1 MDLKKKISRRQ
12 FIGQANCAAVGTAS
26 LLSSLLSLRLTAG
39 AASASN
45 FTDYKALVCLFLN
58 GGNDSFNM
66 LVPRQQNAYND
77 YVDVRGG
84 LATVSNNGDYG
95 GGLALHEPDPSGNDP
110 LALLPITSS
119 LQDSPN
125 GAGYSDFGIH
135 PDLPYL
141 KTLYDQGDLAF
152 VSNVGSLIEPTSL
165 VQYNDGSKPKPE
177 GLFSH
182 PDHQVHWQTLVP
194 QVRGPS
200 PKGWGGRMAEVMSH
214 ANQQSNIAMNIS
226 LSGANVLQ
234 SGTST
239 VPYMTDPGGVV
250 ELSNY
255 GEDTSLGQDP
265 ILSLAVDDILG
276 HHYQSIYSKT
286 LAQANRNSIETS
298 IAFKSA
304 LDSLSTP
311 FDPSAS
317 FLNGKSQTY
326 KRLNMVSKI
335 IEAGIDQ
342 GPLGLK
348 MDRQIFFVE
357 RGGWDHHNA
366 LLGPQSNLFIELND
380 AIQIF
385 WTAIQSMG
393 LQNNVVLYTASD
405 FGRTLTSNGSGSD
418 HAWGGNHFI
427 ISGNNNNG
435 NGNINGGEIYG
446 KYPDLALNN
455 SSTDLGR
462 GRILPTTSVDQ
473 YMAELAYWYG
483 VPNSEISTVIPN
495 INNFSSS
502 FVSANSPL
510 GILNS

>member
-45 FTDYKALVCLFLN
+45 LTDYKALVCLFLN

-66 LVPRQQNAYND
+66 LVPRQQSAYNE
-77 YVDVRGG
+77 YEQVRGG
-84 LATVSNNGDYG
+84 VG
-95 GGLALHEPDPSGNDP
+95 GSGLAIPRANLHQ
-110 LALLPITSS
+110 ITSS
-119 LQDSPN
+119 LQNTSA

-182 PDHQVHWQTLVP
+182 PDHQIHWQTLVP
-194 QVRGPS
+194 QVRGSS

-234 SGTST
+234 SGTTT
-239 VPYMTDPGGVV
+239 VPYITDPGGVV

-255 GEDTSLGQDP
+255 GQDP
-265 ILSLAVDDILG
+265 TLALAVDDILG
-276 HHYQSIYSKT
+276 KHYQSIYSKT
-286 LAQANRNSIETS
+286 LAHANRNSIDAS
-298 IAFKSA
+298 VAFKTA

-311 FDPSAS
+311 FDPSVIS
-317 FLNGKSQTY
+317 GETQTY
-326 KRLNMVSKI
+326 RRLSMVSKI
-335 IEAGIDQ
+335 IEARTA
-342 GPLGLK
+342 LS
-348 MDRQIFFVE
+348 MNRQIFFVE
-357 RGGWDHHNA
+357 RGGWDHHNE
-366 LLGPQSNLFIELND
+366 LLGPQSNLFIELNE
-380 AIQIF
+380 AIEIF

-427 ISGNNNNG
+427 ISGSA
-435 NGNINGGEIYG
+435 NGGDIYG

-462 GRILPTTSVDQ
+462 GRILPTTSVDS

-495 INNFSSS
+495 INNFSSTFYS
-502 FVSANSPL
+502 PNSPL

>member
-66 LVPRQQNAYND
+66 LVPRQQNAYNE
-77 YVDVRGG
+77 YEQVRGG
-84 LATVSNNGDYG
+84 VG
-95 GGLALHEPDPSGNDP
+95 GSGLAIPRSDLHQ
-110 LALLPITSS
+110 ITSS
-119 LQDSPN
+119 LQNTST

-182 PDHQVHWQTLVP
+182 PDHQIHWQTLVP
-194 QVRGPS
+194 QVRGS
-200 PKGWGGRMAEVMSH
+200 APKGWGGRMAEVMSH

-234 SGTST
+234 SGTTT
-239 VPYMTDPGGVV
+239 VPYITDPGGVV
-250 ELSNY
+250 ELKDY
-255 GEDTSLGQDP
+255 GQDP
-265 ILSLAVDDILG
+265 TLQLAVDDILG
-276 HHYQSIYSKT
+276 QHYQSIYSKT
-286 LAQANRNSIETS
+286 LAQANRNSIDAS
-298 IAFKSA
+298 VAFKSA

-311 FDPSAS
+311 FDPSVIS
-317 FLNGKSQTY
+317 GETQTY
-326 KRLNMVSKI
+326 KRLSMVSKI
-335 IEAGIDQ
+335 IEARTA
-342 GPLGLK
+342 LS
-348 MDRQIFFVE
+348 MNRQIFFVE
-357 RGGWDHHNA
+357 RGGWDHHNE
-366 LLGPQSNLFIELND
+366 LLAPQSNLFIELNE
-380 AIQIF
+380 AIEIF

-427 ISGNNNNG
+427 ISGSA
-435 NGNINGGEIYG
+435 NGGEIYG
-446 KYPDLALNN
+446 VYPDLALNN

-502 FVSANSPL
+502 FVSPSSPL

>member
-1 MDLKKKISRRQ
+1 MDLKNKISRRQ

-66 LVPRQQNAYND
+66 LIPRQQSAYNE
-77 YVDVRGG
+77 YSQVRGG
-84 LATVSNNGDYG
+84 VG
-95 GGLALHEPDPSGNDP
+95 GSGLAIPRSDLHQ
-110 LALLPITSS
+110 ITSS
-119 LQDSPN
+119 LQN
-125 GAGYSDFGIH
+125 TATGAGYSDFGIH

-165 VQYNDGSKPKPE
+165 VQYNNGSKPLPE

-182 PDHQVHWQTLVP
+182 PDHQIHWQTLVP
-194 QVRGPS
+194 QVRGS
-200 PKGWGGRMAEVMSH
+200 APKGWGGRMAEVMSH

-234 SGTST
+234 SGTTT
-239 VPYMTDPGGVV
+239 VPYITDPGGVV

-255 GEDTSLGQDP
+255 GQDP
-265 ILSLAVDDILG
+265 TLALAVDDILG
-276 HHYQSIYSKT
+276 QHYQSIYSKT
-286 LAQANRNSIETS
+286 LAQANRKSIDAS
-298 IAFKSA
+298 VAFKSA
-304 LDSLSTP
+304 LDSLSAP
-311 FDPSAS
+311 FDPSLIS
-317 FLNGKSQTY
+317 NETQTY
-326 KRLNMVSKI
+326 QRLSMVSKI
-335 IEAGIDQ
+335 MEARTA
-342 GPLGLK
+342 LS

-357 RGGWDHHNA
+357 RGGWDHHNE
-366 LLGPQSNLFIELND
+366 LLTPQSNLFIELNE
-380 AIQIF
+380 AIEIF
-385 WTAIQSMG
+385 WTAIQAMG

-427 ISGNNNNG
+427 ISGSA
-435 NGNINGGEIYG
+435 NGGEIYG
-446 KYPDLALNN
+446 EYPDLALNN

-462 GRILPTTSVDQ
+462 GRILPTTSVDS
-473 YMAELAYWYG
+473 YMATLANWYG
-483 VPNSEISTVIPN
+483 VPSSELSTVIPN
-495 INNFSSS
+495 VSNFNIDFSNPSP
-502 FVSANSPL
+502 NSPL
-510 GILNS
+510 NILNG

>member
-1 MDLKKKISRRQ
+1 MDLKQKISRRQ

-39 AASASN
+39 AASATN

-66 LVPRQQNAYND
+66 LVPRQQSAYND
-77 YVDVRGG
+77 YEQVRGG
-84 LATVSNNGDYG
+84 VG
-95 GGLALHEPDPSGNDP
+95 GTGLAIPRADLHQ
-110 LALLPITSS
+110 ITSS
-119 LQDSPN
+119 LQNTST
-125 GAGYSDFGIH
+125 GAGYGDFGIH

-165 VQYNDGSKPKPE
+165 VQYNDGSKPLPE

-194 QVRGPS
+194 QVRGS
-200 PKGWGGRMAEVMSH
+200 APKGWGGRMAEVMSH
-214 ANQQSNIAMNIS
+214 ANQQSNISMNIS

-234 SGTST
+234 SGNTT
-239 VPYMTDPGGVV
+239 VPYIADPGGVV
-250 ELSNY
+250 ELKNY
-255 GEDTSLGQDP
+255 GQDP
-265 ILSLAVDDILG
+265 TLQLAVDDILG

-286 LAQANRNSIETS
+286 LAQANRNSIDAS
-298 IAFKSA
+298 VLFKSA
-304 LDSLSTP
+304 LDSLSIP
-311 FDPSAS
+311 FDPSAIVD
-317 FLNGKSQTY
+317 NTQTY
-326 KRLNMVSKI
+326 QRLSMVSKI
-335 IEAGIDQ
+335 MEARTA
-342 GPLGLK
+342 LS
-348 MDRQIFFVE
+348 MNRQIFFVE
-357 RGGWDHHNA
+357 RGGWDHHNE
-366 LLGPQSNLFIELND
+366 LLDPQSGLFIELNE
-380 AIQIF
+380 AIEIF

-427 ISGNNNNG
+427 ISGN
-435 NGNINGGEIYG
+435 GNINGGEIYG
-446 KYPDLALNN
+446 KYPDLALDN

-462 GRILPTTSVDQ
+462 GRILPTTSVDA
-473 YMAELAYWYG
+473 YMAELANWYG
-483 VPNSEISTVIPN
+483 VPQSEMSTVIPN
-495 INNFSSS
+495 INNFSFSNP
-502 FVSANSPL
+502 NSPL

>member
-58 GGNDSFNM
+58 GGNDSYNM
-66 LVPRQQNAYND
+66 LVPRQQSAYNE
-77 YVDVRGG
+77 YEQVRGG
-84 LATVSNNGDYG
+84 VG
-95 GGLALHEPDPSGNDP
+95 GSGLAIPRANLHQ
-110 LALLPITSS
+110 ITSS
-119 LQDSPN
+119 LQNTSA

-182 PDHQVHWQTLVP
+182 PDHQIHWQTLVP
-194 QVRGPS
+194 QVRGS
-200 PKGWGGRMAEVMSH
+200 APKGWGGRMAEVMSH

-234 SGTST
+234 SGTTT
-239 VPYMTDPGGVV
+239 VPYITDPGGVV
-250 ELSNY
+250 ELKNY
-255 GEDTSLGQDP
+255 GQDP
-265 ILSLAVDDILG
+265 TLQLAVDDILG
-276 HHYQSIYSKT
+276 QHYQSIYSKT
-286 LAQANRNSIETS
+286 LASANRNSIDAS
-298 IAFKSA
+298 VAFKSA

-311 FDPSAS
+311 FDPSVIS
-317 FLNGKSQTY
+317 GETQTY
-326 KRLNMVSKI
+326 KRLSMVSKI
-335 IEAGIDQ
+335 MEARTA
-342 GPLGLK
+342 LS
-348 MDRQIFFVE
+348 MNRQIFFVE
-357 RGGWDHHNA
+357 RGGWDHHNE
-366 LLGPQSNLFIELND
+366 LLTPQSNLFIELNE
-380 AIQIF
+380 AIEIF

-427 ISGNNNNG
+427 ISGSA
-435 NGNINGGEIYG
+435 NGGEIYG
-446 KYPDLALNN
+446 EYPDLALNN

-502 FVSANSPL
+502 FYSPNSPL

>member
-66 LVPRQQNAYND
+66 LVPRQQSAYNE
-77 YVDVRGG
+77 YEQVRGG
-84 LATVSNNGDYG
+84 VG
-95 GGLALHEPDPSGNDP
+95 GTGLAIPRSDLHQ
-110 LALLPITSS
+110 ITSS
-119 LQDSPN
+119 LQNTSA

-182 PDHQVHWQTLVP
+182 PDHQIHWQTLVP
-194 QVRGPS
+194 QVRGSS

-234 SGTST
+234 SGTTT
-239 VPYMTDPGGVV
+239 VPYITDPRGVV

-255 GEDTSLGQDP
+255 GQDP
-265 ILSLAVDDILG
+265 TLALAVDDILG
-276 HHYQSIYSKT
+276 QHYQSIYSKT
-286 LAQANRNSIETS
+286 LAHTNRNSIDAS
-298 IAFKSA
+298 VAFKSA

-311 FDPSAS
+311 FDPSVIS
-317 FLNGKSQTY
+317 GETQTY
-326 KRLNMVSKI
+326 QRLSMVSKI
-335 IEAGIDQ
+335 
-342 GPLGLK
+342 
-348 MDRQIFFVE
+348 MDARTALSMNRQIFFVE
-357 RGGWDHHNA
+357 RGGWDHHNE
-366 LLGPQSNLFIELND
+366 LLTPQSDLFIELNE
-380 AIQIF
+380 AIEIF
-385 WTAIQSMG
+385 WTAIKSMG

-427 ISGNNNNG
+427 ISGS
-435 NGNINGGEIYG
+435 GNINGGEIYG
-446 KYPDLALNN
+446 EYPDLALNN

-462 GRILPTTSVDQ
+462 GRILPTTSVDS

-502 FVSANSPL
+502 FVSPNSPL

>member
-1 MDLKKKISRRQ
+1 MDLKQKISRRQ

-66 LVPRQQNAYND
+66 LVPRQQSAYNE
-77 YVDVRGG
+77 YEQVRGG
-84 LATVSNNGDYG
+84 VG
-95 GGLALHEPDPSGNDP
+95 GSGLAIPRANLHQ
-110 LALLPITSS
+110 ITSS
-119 LQDSPN
+119 LQNTSA
-125 GAGYSDFGIH
+125 GAGYGDFGIH

-165 VQYNDGSKPKPE
+165 VQYNNGSKPLPE

-194 QVRGPS
+194 QVRGS
-200 PKGWGGRMAEVMSH
+200 APKGWGGRMAEVMSH
-214 ANQQSNIAMNIS
+214 ANQQSNISMNIS

-234 SGTST
+234 SGNTN
-239 VPYMTDPGGVV
+239 VPYITDPGGVV
-250 ELSNY
+250 ELKNY
-255 GEDTSLGQDP
+255 EQDP
-265 ILSLAVDDILG
+265 TLQLAVDDILG

-286 LAQANRNSIETS
+286 LAQANRNSIDAS
-298 IAFKSA
+298 VAFKTA

-311 FDPSAS
+311 FDPSVIS
-317 FLNGKSQTY
+317 GETQTY
-326 KRLNMVSKI
+326 KRLSMVSKI
-335 IEAGIDQ
+335 MEARTA
-342 GPLGLK
+342 LS
-348 MDRQIFFVE
+348 MNRQIFFVE
-357 RGGWDHHNA
+357 RGGWDHHNE
-366 LLGPQSNLFIELND
+366 LLTPQSGLFIELNE
-380 AIQIF
+380 AIEIF

-427 ISGNNNNG
+427 ISGS
-435 NGNINGGEIYG
+435 GNINGGEIYG
-446 KYPDLALNN
+446 KYPDLALDN

-462 GRILPTTSVDQ
+462 GRILPTTSVDA
-473 YMAELAYWYG
+473 YMAELANWYG
-483 VPNSEISTVIPN
+483 VPQSEMSTVIPN
-495 INNFSSS
+495 INNFSFSNP
-502 FVSANSPL
+502 NSPL

>member
-45 FTDYKALVCLFLN
+45 LTDYKALVCLFLN

-66 LVPRQQNAYND
+66 LIPRQQSAYNE
-77 YVDVRGG
+77 YEQVRGG
-84 LATVSNNGDYG
+84 VG
-95 GGLALHEPDPSGNDP
+95 GSGLAIPRANLHQ
-110 LALLPITSS
+110 ITSS
-119 LQDSPN
+119 LQNTSA

-182 PDHQVHWQTLVP
+182 PDHQIHWQTLVP
-194 QVRGPS
+194 QVRGS
-200 PKGWGGRMAEVMSH
+200 APKGWGGRMAEVMSH

-234 SGTST
+234 SGTTT
-239 VPYMTDPGGVV
+239 VPYITDPGGVV
-250 ELSNY
+250 ELKNY
-255 GEDTSLGQDP
+255 GQDP
-265 ILSLAVDDILG
+265 TLQLAVDDILG
-276 HHYQSIYSKT
+276 QHYQSIYSKT
-286 LAQANRNSIETS
+286 LAHANRNSIDAS
-298 IAFKSA
+298 VAFKSA

-311 FDPSAS
+311 FDPSVIS
-317 FLNGKSQTY
+317 GETQTY
-326 KRLNMVSKI
+326 KRLSMVSKI
-335 IEAGIDQ
+335 MEARTA
-342 GPLGLK
+342 LS
-348 MDRQIFFVE
+348 MNRQIFFVE
-357 RGGWDHHNA
+357 RGGWDHHNE
-366 LLGPQSNLFIELND
+366 LLTPQSNLFIELNE
-380 AIQIF
+380 AIEIF

-427 ISGNNNNG
+427 ISGSA
-435 NGNINGGEIYG
+435 NGGEIYG

-502 FVSANSPL
+502 FVSPSSPL

>member
-66 LVPRQQNAYND
+66 LVPRQQSAYNE
-77 YVDVRGG
+77 YEQVRGG
-84 LATVSNNGDYG
+84 VG
-95 GGLALHEPDPSGNDP
+95 GTGLAIPRADLHQ
-110 LALLPITSS
+110 ITSS
-119 LQDSPN
+119 LQNTSA

-182 PDHQVHWQTLVP
+182 PDHQIHWQTLVP
-194 QVRGPS
+194 QVRGS
-200 PKGWGGRMAEVMSH
+200 APKGWGGRMAEVMSH

-234 SGTST
+234 SGTTT
-239 VPYMTDPGGVV
+239 VPYITDPGGVV
-250 ELSNY
+250 ELKNY
-255 GEDTSLGQDP
+255 GQDP
-265 ILSLAVDDILG
+265 TLQLAVDDILG
-276 HHYQSIYSKT
+276 QHYQSIYSKT
-286 LAQANRNSIETS
+286 LAHANRNSIDAS
-298 IAFKSA
+298 VAFKSA

-311 FDPSAS
+311 FDPSVIS
-317 FLNGKSQTY
+317 GETHTY
-326 KRLNMVSKI
+326 KRLSMVSKI
-335 IEAGIDQ
+335 MEARTA
-342 GPLGLK
+342 LS
-348 MDRQIFFVE
+348 MNRQIFFVE
-357 RGGWDHHNA
+357 RGGWDHHNE
-366 LLGPQSNLFIELND
+366 LLTPQSDLFIELNE
-380 AIQIF
+380 AIEIF

-427 ISGNNNNG
+427 ISGSA
-435 NGNINGGEIYG
+435 NGGEIYG
-446 KYPDLALNN
+446 EYPDLALNN

-502 FVSANSPL
+502 FYSPNSPL

>member
-58 GGNDSFNM
+58 GGNDSYNM
-66 LVPRQQNAYND
+66 LVPRQQSAYNE
-77 YVDVRGG
+77 YEQVRGG
-84 LATVSNNGDYG
+84 VG
-95 GGLALHEPDPSGNDP
+95 GTGLAIPRANLHQ
-110 LALLPITSS
+110 ITSS
-119 LQDSPN
+119 LQNTSA

-182 PDHQVHWQTLVP
+182 PDHQIHWQTLVP
-194 QVRGPS
+194 QVRGS
-200 PKGWGGRMAEVMSH
+200 APKGWGGRMAEVMSH

-234 SGTST
+234 SGTTT
-239 VPYMTDPGGVV
+239 VPYITDPGGVV
-250 ELSNY
+250 ELKNY
-255 GEDTSLGQDP
+255 GQDP
-265 ILSLAVDDILG
+265 TLQLAVDDILG
-276 HHYQSIYSKT
+276 QHYQSIYSKT
-286 LAQANRNSIETS
+286 LAHANRNSIDAS
-298 IAFKSA
+298 VAFKSA

-311 FDPSAS
+311 FDPSVIS
-317 FLNGKSQTY
+317 GETQTY
-326 KRLNMVSKI
+326 KRLSMVSKI
-335 IEAGIDQ
+335 MEARTA
-342 GPLGLK
+342 LS
-348 MDRQIFFVE
+348 MNRQIFFVE
-357 RGGWDHHNA
+357 RGGWDHHNE
-366 LLGPQSNLFIELND
+366 LLTPQSDLFIELNE
-380 AIQIF
+380 AIEIF

-427 ISGNNNNG
+427 ISGSA
-435 NGNINGGEIYG
+435 NGGEIYG
-446 KYPDLALNN
+446 EYPDLALNN

-462 GRILPTTSVDQ
+462 GRILPTTSVDA
-473 YMAELAYWYG
+473 YMAELANWYG
-483 VPNSEISTVIPN
+483 VPQSEMSTVIPN
-495 INNFSSS
+495 INNFSFSNP
-502 FVSANSPL
+502 NSPL

>member
-66 LVPRQQNAYND
+66 LVPRQQSAYNE
-77 YVDVRGG
+77 YEQVRGG
-84 LATVSNNGDYG
+84 VG
-95 GGLALHEPDPSGNDP
+95 GTGLAIPRSDLHQ
-110 LALLPITSS
+110 ITSS
-119 LQDSPN
+119 LQNTSA

-194 QVRGPS
+194 QVRGS
-200 PKGWGGRMAEVMSH
+200 APKGWGGRMAEVMSH

-234 SGTST
+234 SGTTT
-239 VPYMTDPGGVV
+239 VPYITDPRGVV

-255 GEDTSLGQDP
+255 GQDP
-265 ILSLAVDDILG
+265 TLALAVDDILG
-276 HHYQSIYSKT
+276 QHYQSIYSKT
-286 LAQANRNSIETS
+286 LAHTNRNSIDAS
-298 IAFKSA
+298 VAFKSA

-311 FDPSAS
+311 FDPSVIS
-317 FLNGKSQTY
+317 GETQTY
-326 KRLNMVSKI
+326 QRLSMVSKI
-335 IEAGIDQ
+335 MEARTA
-342 GPLGLK
+342 LS
-348 MDRQIFFVE
+348 MNRQIFFVE
-357 RGGWDHHNA
+357 RGGWDHHNE
-366 LLGPQSNLFIELND
+366 LLTPQSDLFIELNE
-380 AIQIF
+380 AIEIF
-385 WTAIQSMG
+385 WTAIKSMG

-427 ISGNNNNG
+427 ISGS
-435 NGNINGGEIYG
+435 GNINGGEIYG
-446 KYPDLALNN
+446 EYPDLALNN

-462 GRILPTTSVDQ
+462 GRILPTTSVDS

-502 FVSANSPL
+502 FVSPSSPL

>member
-1 MDLKKKISRRQ
+1 MDLKQKISRRQ

-66 LVPRQQNAYND
+66 LVPRQQSAYNE
-77 YVDVRGG
+77 YKQVRGG
-84 LATVSNNGDYG
+84 VG
-95 GGLALHEPDPSGNDP
+95 GSGLAIPRANLHQ
-110 LALLPITSS
+110 ITSS
-119 LQDSPN
+119 LQNTSA
-125 GAGYSDFGIH
+125 GAGYGDFGIH

-165 VQYNDGSKPKPE
+165 VQYNNGSKPLPE

-194 QVRGPS
+194 QVRGS
-200 PKGWGGRMAEVMSH
+200 APKGWGGRMAEVMSH
-214 ANQQSNIAMNIS
+214 ANQQSNISMNIS

-234 SGTST
+234 SGNTN
-239 VPYMTDPGGVV
+239 VPYITDPGGVV
-250 ELSNY
+250 ELKNY
-255 GEDTSLGQDP
+255 EQDP
-265 ILSLAVDDILG
+265 TLQLAVDDILG

-286 LAQANRNSIETS
+286 LAQANRNSIDAS
-298 IAFKSA
+298 VAFKTA

-311 FDPSAS
+311 FDPSVIS
-317 FLNGKSQTY
+317 GETQTY
-326 KRLNMVSKI
+326 KRLSMVSKI
-335 IEAGIDQ
+335 MEARTA
-342 GPLGLK
+342 LS
-348 MDRQIFFVE
+348 MNRQIFFVE
-357 RGGWDHHNA
+357 RGGWDHHNE
-366 LLGPQSNLFIELND
+366 LLTPQSGLFIELNE
-380 AIQIF
+380 AIEIF

-427 ISGNNNNG
+427 ISGS
-435 NGNINGGEIYG
+435 GNINGGEIYG
-446 KYPDLALNN
+446 KYPDLALDN

-462 GRILPTTSVDQ
+462 GRILPTTSVDA
-473 YMAELAYWYG
+473 YMAELANWYG
-483 VPNSEISTVIPN
+483 VPQSEMSTVIPN
-495 INNFSSS
+495 INNFSFSNP
-502 FVSANSPL
+502 NSPL

>member
-66 LVPRQQNAYND
+66 LVPRQQSAYNE
-77 YVDVRGG
+77 YEQVRGG
-84 LATVSNNGDYG
+84 VG
-95 GGLALHEPDPSGNDP
+95 GTGLAIPRSDLHQ
-110 LALLPITSS
+110 ITSS
-119 LQDSPN
+119 LQNTSA
-125 GAGYSDFGIH
+125 GAGYSNFGIH

-182 PDHQVHWQTLVP
+182 PDHQIHWQTLVP
-194 QVRGPS
+194 QVRGS
-200 PKGWGGRMAEVMSH
+200 APKGWGGRMAEVMSH

-234 SGTST
+234 SGTTT
-239 VPYMTDPGGVV
+239 VPYITDPGGVV

-255 GEDTSLGQDP
+255 GQDP
-265 ILSLAVDDILG
+265 TLALAVDDILG
-276 HHYQSIYSKT
+276 QHYQSIYSKT
-286 LAQANRNSIETS
+286 LAHANRNSIDAS
-298 IAFKSA
+298 VAFKSA

-311 FDPSAS
+311 FDPSVIS
-317 FLNGKSQTY
+317 GETQTY
-326 KRLNMVSKI
+326 KRLSMVSKI
-335 IEAGIDQ
+335 MEARTA
-342 GPLGLK
+342 LS
-348 MDRQIFFVE
+348 MNRQIFFVE
-357 RGGWDHHNA
+357 RGGWDHHNE
-366 LLGPQSNLFIELND
+366 LLTPQSNLFIELNE
-380 AIQIF
+380 AIEIF

-427 ISGNNNNG
+427 ISGS
-435 NGNINGGEIYG
+435 GNINGGEIYG
-446 KYPDLALNN
+446 EYPDLALNN
-455 SSTDLGR
+455 SSTDIGR
-462 GRILPTTSVDQ
+462 GRILPTTSVDS

-502 FVSANSPL
+502 FVSPNSPL

>member
-1 MDLKKKISRRQ
+1 MDLKNKISRRQ

-66 LVPRQQNAYND
+66 LIPRQQSAYD
-77 YVDVRGG
+77 EYSQVRGG
-84 LATVSNNGDYG
+84 VG
-95 GGLALHEPDPSGNDP
+95 GSGLAIPRSDLHQ
-110 LALLPITSS
+110 ITSS
-119 LQDSPN
+119 LQN
-125 GAGYSDFGIH
+125 TATGAGYSDFGIH

-165 VQYNDGSKPKPE
+165 VQYNNGSKPLPE

-182 PDHQVHWQTLVP
+182 PDHQIHWQTLVP
-194 QVRGPS
+194 QVRGS
-200 PKGWGGRMAEVMSH
+200 APKGWGGRMAEVMSH

-234 SGTST
+234 SGTTT
-239 VPYMTDPGGVV
+239 VPYITDPGGVV

-255 GEDTSLGQDP
+255 GQDP
-265 ILSLAVDDILG
+265 TLALAVDDILG
-276 HHYQSIYSKT
+276 QHYQSIYSKT
-286 LAQANRNSIETS
+286 LAQANRKSIDAS
-298 IAFKSA
+298 VAFKSA
-304 LDSLSTP
+304 LDGLSAP
-311 FDPSAS
+311 FDPSLIS
-317 FLNGKSQTY
+317 NETQTY
-326 KRLNMVSKI
+326 KRLSMVSKI
-335 IEAGIDQ
+335 MEARTA
-342 GPLGLK
+342 LS

-357 RGGWDHHNA
+357 RGGWDHHNE
-366 LLGPQSNLFIELND
+366 LLTPQSNLFIELNE
-380 AIQIF
+380 AIEIF
-385 WTAIQSMG
+385 WTAIQAMG

-427 ISGNNNNG
+427 ISGSA
-435 NGNINGGEIYG
+435 NGGEIYG
-446 KYPDLALNN
+446 EYPDLALNN

-462 GRILPTTSVDQ
+462 GRILPTTSVDS
-473 YMAELAYWYG
+473 YMATLANWYG
-483 VPNSEISTVIPN
+483 VPSSELSTVIPN
-495 INNFSSS
+495 VSNFNIDFSNPSP
-502 FVSANSPL
+502 NSPL
-510 GILNS
+510 NILNG

>member
-66 LVPRQQNAYND
+66 LVPRQQSAYNE
-77 YVDVRGG
+77 YEQVRGG
-84 LATVSNNGDYG
+84 VG
-95 GGLALHEPDPSGNDP
+95 GTGLAIPRADLHQ
-110 LALLPITSS
+110 ITSS
-119 LQDSPN
+119 LQNSPN
-125 GAGYSDFGIH
+125 GAGYSNFGIH

-194 QVRGPS
+194 QVRGS
-200 PKGWGGRMAEVMSH
+200 APKGWGGRMAEVMSH

-234 SGTST
+234 SGTTT
-239 VPYMTDPGGVV
+239 VPYITDPRGVV

-255 GEDTSLGQDP
+255 GQDP
-265 ILSLAVDDILG
+265 TLALAVDDILG
-276 HHYQSIYSKT
+276 QHYQSIYSKT
-286 LAQANRNSIETS
+286 LAHTNRNSIDAS
-298 IAFKSA
+298 VAFKSA

-311 FDPSAS
+311 FDPSVIS
-317 FLNGKSQTY
+317 GETQTY
-326 KRLNMVSKI
+326 QRLSMVSKI
-335 IEAGIDQ
+335 MEARTA
-342 GPLGLK
+342 LS
-348 MDRQIFFVE
+348 MNRQIFFVE
-357 RGGWDHHNA
+357 RGGWDHHNE
-366 LLGPQSNLFIELND
+366 LLTPQSDLFIELNE
-380 AIQIF
+380 AIEIF

-393 LQNNVVLYTASD
+393 LQKNVVLYTASD

-427 ISGNNNNG
+427 ISGS
-435 NGNINGGEIYG
+435 GNINGGEIYG
-446 KYPDLALNN
+446 EYPDLALNN

-462 GRILPTTSVDQ
+462 GRILPTTSVDS

-483 VPNSEISTVIPN
+483 VPNSEMSTVIPN

-502 FVSANSPL
+502 FVSPNSPL

>member
-66 LVPRQQNAYND
+66 LVPRQQSAYNE
-77 YVDVRGG
+77 YEQVRGG
-84 LATVSNNGDYG
+84 VG
-95 GGLALHEPDPSGNDP
+95 GTGLAIPRSDLHQ
-110 LALLPITSS
+110 ITSS
-119 LQDSPN
+119 LQNTSA
-125 GAGYSDFGIH
+125 GAGYSNFGIH

-182 PDHQVHWQTLVP
+182 PDHQIHWQTLVP
-194 QVRGPS
+194 QVRGS
-200 PKGWGGRMAEVMSH
+200 APKGWGGRMAEVMSH

-239 VPYMTDPGGVV
+239 VPYITDPGGVV

-255 GEDTSLGQDP
+255 GQDP
-265 ILSLAVDDILG
+265 TLALAVDDILG
-276 HHYQSIYSKT
+276 QHYQSIYSKT
-286 LAQANRNSIETS
+286 LAHANRNSIDAS
-298 IAFKSA
+298 VAFKSA

-311 FDPSAS
+311 FDPSVIS
-317 FLNGKSQTY
+317 GETQTY
-326 KRLNMVSKI
+326 KRLSMVSKI
-335 IEAGIDQ
+335 MEARTA
-342 GPLGLK
+342 LS
-348 MDRQIFFVE
+348 MNRQIFFVE
-357 RGGWDHHNA
+357 RGGWDHHNE
-366 LLGPQSNLFIELND
+366 LLTPQSNLFIELNE
-380 AIQIF
+380 AIEIF

-427 ISGNNNNG
+427 ISGSA
-435 NGNINGGEIYG
+435 NGGEIYG
-446 KYPDLALNN
+446 EYPDLALNN

-462 GRILPTTSVDQ
+462 GRILPTTSVDS

-502 FVSANSPL
+502 FVSPNSPL

>member
-58 GGNDSFNM
+58 GGNDSYNM
-66 LVPRQQNAYND
+66 LVPRQQSAYNE
-77 YVDVRGG
+77 YEQVRGG
-84 LATVSNNGDYG
+84 VG
-95 GGLALHEPDPSGNDP
+95 GTGLAIPRANLHQ
-110 LALLPITSS
+110 ITSS
-119 LQDSPN
+119 LQNTSA

-182 PDHQVHWQTLVP
+182 PDHQIHWQTLVP
-194 QVRGPS
+194 QVRGS
-200 PKGWGGRMAEVMSH
+200 APKGWGGRMAEVMSH

-234 SGTST
+234 SGTTT
-239 VPYMTDPGGVV
+239 VPYITDPGGVV
-250 ELSNY
+250 ELKNY
-255 GEDTSLGQDP
+255 GQDP
-265 ILSLAVDDILG
+265 TLQLAVDDILG
-276 HHYQSIYSKT
+276 QHYQSIYSKT
-286 LAQANRNSIETS
+286 LASANRNSIDAS
-298 IAFKSA
+298 VAFKSA

-311 FDPSAS
+311 FDPSVIS
-317 FLNGKSQTY
+317 GETQTY
-326 KRLNMVSKI
+326 KRLSMVSKI
-335 IEAGIDQ
+335 MEARTA
-342 GPLGLK
+342 LS
-348 MDRQIFFVE
+348 MNRQIFFVE
-357 RGGWDHHNA
+357 RGGWDHHNE
-366 LLGPQSNLFIELND
+366 LLGPQSNLFIELNE
-380 AIQIF
+380 AIEIF

-427 ISGNNNNG
+427 ISGSA
-435 NGNINGGEIYG
+435 NGGEIYG

-502 FVSANSPL
+502 FYSPNSPL

>member
-45 FTDYKALVCLFLN
+45 LTDYKALVCLFLN

-66 LVPRQQNAYND
+66 LIPRQQSAYNE
-77 YVDVRGG
+77 YEQVRGG
-84 LATVSNNGDYG
+84 VG
-95 GGLALHEPDPSGNDP
+95 GSGLAIPRANLHQ
-110 LALLPITSS
+110 ITSS
-119 LQDSPN
+119 LQNTSA

-182 PDHQVHWQTLVP
+182 PDHQIHWQTLVP
-194 QVRGPS
+194 QVRGS
-200 PKGWGGRMAEVMSH
+200 APKGWGGRMAEVMSH

-234 SGTST
+234 SGTTT
-239 VPYMTDPGGVV
+239 VPYITDPGGVV
-250 ELSNY
+250 ELKNY
-255 GEDTSLGQDP
+255 GQDP
-265 ILSLAVDDILG
+265 TLQLAVDDILG
-276 HHYQSIYSKT
+276 QHYQSIYSKT
-286 LAQANRNSIETS
+286 LAHANRNSIDAS
-298 IAFKSA
+298 VAFKSA

-311 FDPSAS
+311 FDPSVIS
-317 FLNGKSQTY
+317 GETQTY
-326 KRLNMVSKI
+326 KRLSMVSKI
-335 IEAGIDQ
+335 IEARTA
-342 GPLGLK
+342 LS
-348 MDRQIFFVE
+348 MNRQIFFVE
-357 RGGWDHHNA
+357 RGGWDHHNE
-366 LLGPQSNLFIELND
+366 LLTPQSNLFIELNE
-380 AIQIF
+380 AIEIF

-427 ISGNNNNG
+427 ISGSA
-435 NGNINGGEIYG
+435 NGGEIYG

-502 FVSANSPL
+502 FVSPSSPL

>member
-66 LVPRQQNAYND
+66 LVPRQQSAYNE
-77 YVDVRGG
+77 YEQVRGG
-84 LATVSNNGDYG
+84 VG
-95 GGLALHEPDPSGNDP
+95 GTGLAIPRSDLHQ
-110 LALLPITSS
+110 ITSS
-119 LQDSPN
+119 LQNTSA

-182 PDHQVHWQTLVP
+182 PDHQIHWQTLVP
-194 QVRGPS
+194 QVRGS
-200 PKGWGGRMAEVMSH
+200 APKGWGGRMAEVMSH

-234 SGTST
+234 SGATT
-239 VPYMTDPGGVV
+239 VPYITDPRGVV

-255 GEDTSLGQDP
+255 GQDP
-265 ILSLAVDDILG
+265 TLALAVDDILG
-276 HHYQSIYSKT
+276 QHYQSIYSKT
-286 LAQANRNSIETS
+286 LAHTNRNSIDAS
-298 IAFKSA
+298 VAFKSA

-311 FDPSAS
+311 FDPSVIS
-317 FLNGKSQTY
+317 GETQTY
-326 KRLNMVSKI
+326 QRLSMVSKI
-335 IEAGIDQ
+335 
-342 GPLGLK
+342 
-348 MDRQIFFVE
+348 MDARTALSMNRQIFFVE
-357 RGGWDHHNA
+357 RGGWDHHNE
-366 LLGPQSNLFIELND
+366 LLTPQSDLFIELNE
-380 AIQIF
+380 AIEIF
-385 WTAIQSMG
+385 WTAIKSMG

-427 ISGNNNNG
+427 ISGS
-435 NGNINGGEIYG
+435 GNINGGEIYG
-446 KYPDLALNN
+446 EYPDLALNN

-462 GRILPTTSVDQ
+462 GRILPTTSVDS

-502 FVSANSPL
+502 FVSPSSPL

>member
-58 GGNDSFNM
+58 GGNDSYNM
-66 LVPRQQNAYND
+66 LIPRQQSAYNE
-77 YVDVRGG
+77 YEQVRGG
-84 LATVSNNGDYG
+84 VG
-95 GGLALHEPDPSGNDP
+95 GTGLAIPRANLHQ
-110 LALLPITSS
+110 ITSS
-119 LQDSPN
+119 LQNTSA

-182 PDHQVHWQTLVP
+182 PDHQIHWQTLVP
-194 QVRGPS
+194 QVRGS
-200 PKGWGGRMAEVMSH
+200 APKGWGGRMAEVMSH

-234 SGTST
+234 SGNTT
-239 VPYMTDPGGVV
+239 VPYITDPGGVV
-250 ELSNY
+250 ELKNY
-255 GEDTSLGQDP
+255 GQDP
-265 ILSLAVDDILG
+265 TLQLAVDDILG
-276 HHYQSIYSKT
+276 QHYQSIYSKT
-286 LAQANRNSIETS
+286 LAHANRNSIDAS
-298 IAFKSA
+298 VAFKSA

-311 FDPSAS
+311 FDPSVIS
-317 FLNGKSQTY
+317 GETQTY
-326 KRLNMVSKI
+326 KRLSMVSKI
-335 IEAGIDQ
+335 MEARTA
-342 GPLGLK
+342 LS
-348 MDRQIFFVE
+348 MNRQIFFVE
-357 RGGWDHHNA
+357 RGGWDHHNE
-366 LLGPQSNLFIELND
+366 LLGPQSNLFIELNE
-380 AIQIF
+380 AIEIF
-385 WTAIQSMG
+385 WTAIQAMG

-427 ISGNNNNG
+427 ISGS
-435 NGNINGGEIYG
+435 GNINGGEIYG

-462 GRILPTTSVDQ
+462 GRILPTTSVDS

-502 FVSANSPL
+502 FLSPNSPL

>member
-66 LVPRQQNAYND
+66 LVPRQQSAYNE
-77 YVDVRGG
+77 YEQVRGG
-84 LATVSNNGDYG
+84 VG
-95 GGLALHEPDPSGNDP
+95 GTGLAIPRANLHQ
-110 LALLPITSS
+110 ITSS
-119 LQDSPN
+119 LQNTSA

-182 PDHQVHWQTLVP
+182 PDHQIHWQTLVP
-194 QVRGPS
+194 QVRGS
-200 PKGWGGRMAEVMSH
+200 APKGWGGRMAEVMSH

-234 SGTST
+234 SGTTT
-239 VPYMTDPGGVV
+239 VPYITDPGGVV
-250 ELSNY
+250 ELKNY
-255 GEDTSLGQDP
+255 GQDP
-265 ILSLAVDDILG
+265 TLQLAVDDILG
-276 HHYQSIYSKT
+276 QHYQSIYSKT
-286 LAQANRNSIETS
+286 LASANRNSIDAS
-298 IAFKSA
+298 VAFKSA

-311 FDPSAS
+311 FDPSVIS
-317 FLNGKSQTY
+317 GETQTY
-326 KRLNMVSKI
+326 KRLSMVSKI
-335 IEAGIDQ
+335 MEARTA
-342 GPLGLK
+342 LS
-348 MDRQIFFVE
+348 MNRQIFFVE
-357 RGGWDHHNA
+357 RGGWDHHNE
-366 LLGPQSNLFIELND
+366 LLGPQSNLFIELNE
-380 AIQIF
+380 AIEIF

-427 ISGNNNNG
+427 ISGSA
-435 NGNINGGEIYG
+435 NGGEIYG

-483 VPNSEISTVIPN
+483 VPNSEMSTVIPN

-502 FVSANSPL
+502 FYSPNSPL

>member
-58 GGNDSFNM
+58 GGNDSYNM
-66 LVPRQQNAYND
+66 LVPRQQSAYNE
-77 YVDVRGG
+77 YEQVRGG
-84 LATVSNNGDYG
+84 VG
-95 GGLALHEPDPSGNDP
+95 GTGLAIPRSDLHQ
-110 LALLPITSS
+110 ITSS
-119 LQDSPN
+119 LQNTSA

-182 PDHQVHWQTLVP
+182 PDHQIHWQTLVP
-194 QVRGPS
+194 QVRGS
-200 PKGWGGRMAEVMSH
+200 APKGWGGRMAEVMSH

-234 SGTST
+234 SGTTT
-239 VPYMTDPGGVV
+239 VPYITDPRGVV

-255 GEDTSLGQDP
+255 GQDP
-265 ILSLAVDDILG
+265 TLALAVDDILG
-276 HHYQSIYSKT
+276 QHYQSIYSKT
-286 LAQANRNSIETS
+286 LAHTNRNSIDAS
-298 IAFKSA
+298 VAFKSA

-311 FDPSAS
+311 FDPSVIS
-317 FLNGKSQTY
+317 GETQTY
-326 KRLNMVSKI
+326 QRLSMVSKI
-335 IEAGIDQ
+335 MEARTA
-342 GPLGLK
+342 LS
-348 MDRQIFFVE
+348 MNRQIFFVE
-357 RGGWDHHNA
+357 RGGWDHHNE
-366 LLGPQSNLFIELND
+366 LLTPQSDLFIELNE
-380 AIQIF
+380 AIEIF
-385 WTAIQSMG
+385 WTAIKSMG

-427 ISGNNNNG
+427 ISGS
-435 NGNINGGEIYG
+435 GNINGGEIYG
-446 KYPDLALNN
+446 EYPDLALNN

-462 GRILPTTSVDQ
+462 GRILPTTSVDS

-502 FVSANSPL
+502 FVSPSSPL

>member
-66 LVPRQQNAYND
+66 LVPRQQSAYNE
-77 YVDVRGG
+77 YEQVRGG
-84 LATVSNNGDYG
+84 VG
-95 GGLALHEPDPSGNDP
+95 GTGLAIPRANLHQ
-110 LALLPITSS
+110 ITSS
-119 LQDSPN
+119 LQNTSA
-125 GAGYSDFGIH
+125 GAGYNDFGIH

-194 QVRGPS
+194 QVRGS
-200 PKGWGGRMAEVMSH
+200 APKGWGGRMAEVMSH

-234 SGTST
+234 SGTTT
-239 VPYMTDPGGVV
+239 VPYITDPRGVV

-255 GEDTSLGQDP
+255 GQDP
-265 ILSLAVDDILG
+265 TLALAVDDILG
-276 HHYQSIYSKT
+276 QHYQSIYSKT
-286 LAQANRNSIETS
+286 LAHTNRNSIDAS
-298 IAFKSA
+298 VAFKSA

-311 FDPSAS
+311 FDPSVIS
-317 FLNGKSQTY
+317 GETQTY
-326 KRLNMVSKI
+326 QRLSMVSKI
-335 IEAGIDQ
+335 MEARTA
-342 GPLGLK
+342 LS
-348 MDRQIFFVE
+348 MNRQIFFVE
-357 RGGWDHHNA
+357 RGGWDHHNE
-366 LLGPQSNLFIELND
+366 LLTPQSDLFIELNE
-380 AIQIF
+380 AIEIF

-393 LQNNVVLYTASD
+393 LQKNVVLYTASD

-427 ISGNNNNG
+427 ISGS
-435 NGNINGGEIYG
+435 GNINGGEIYG
-446 KYPDLALNN
+446 EYPDLALNN

-462 GRILPTTSVDQ
+462 GRILPTTSVDS

-483 VPNSEISTVIPN
+483 VPNSEMSTVIPN

-502 FVSANSPL
+502 FVSPNSPL

>member
-66 LVPRQQNAYND
+66 LVPRQQSAYNE
-77 YVDVRGG
+77 YEQVRGG
-84 LATVSNNGDYG
+84 VG
-95 GGLALHEPDPSGNDP
+95 GSGLAIPRANLHQ
-110 LALLPITSS
+110 ITSS
-119 LQDSPN
+119 LQNTSA

-141 KTLYDQGDLAF
+141 KPLYDQGDLAF

-165 VQYNDGSKPKPE
+165 VQYNDGSKPQPE

-182 PDHQVHWQTLVP
+182 PDHQIHWQTLVP
-194 QVRGPS
+194 QVRGS
-200 PKGWGGRMAEVMSH
+200 APKGWGGRMAEVMSH

-234 SGTST
+234 SGTTT
-239 VPYMTDPGGVV
+239 VPYITDPGGVV
-250 ELSNY
+250 ELKNY
-255 GEDTSLGQDP
+255 GQDP
-265 ILSLAVDDILG
+265 TLQLAVDDILG
-276 HHYQSIYSKT
+276 QHYQSIYSKT
-286 LAQANRNSIETS
+286 LANANRNSIDAS
-298 IAFKSA
+298 VAFKSA

-311 FDPSAS
+311 FDPSVIS
-317 FLNGKSQTY
+317 GETQTY
-326 KRLNMVSKI
+326 KRLSMVSKI
-335 IEAGIDQ
+335 MEARTA
-342 GPLGLK
+342 LS
-348 MDRQIFFVE
+348 MNRQIFFVE
-357 RGGWDHHNA
+357 RGGWDHHNE
-366 LLGPQSNLFIELND
+366 LLTPQSNLFIELNE
-380 AIQIF
+380 AIEIF

-427 ISGNNNNG
+427 ISGSA
-435 NGNINGGEIYG
+435 NGGEIYG
-446 KYPDLALNN
+446 EYPDLALNN

-462 GRILPTTSVDQ
+462 GRILPTTSVDS

-502 FVSANSPL
+502 FVSSNSPL

>member
-66 LVPRQQNAYND
+66 LVPRQQSAYNE
-77 YVDVRGG
+77 YEQVRGG
-84 LATVSNNGDYG
+84 VG
-95 GGLALHEPDPSGNDP
+95 GTGLAIPRSDLHQ
-110 LALLPITSS
+110 ITSS
-119 LQDSPN
+119 LQNTSA

-182 PDHQVHWQTLVP
+182 PDHQIHWQTLVP
-194 QVRGPS
+194 QVRGS
-200 PKGWGGRMAEVMSH
+200 APKGWGGRMAEVMSH

-234 SGTST
+234 SGTTT
-239 VPYMTDPGGVV
+239 VPYITDPRGVV

-255 GEDTSLGQDP
+255 GQDP
-265 ILSLAVDDILG
+265 TLALAVDDILG
-276 HHYQSIYSKT
+276 QHYQSIYSKT
-286 LAQANRNSIETS
+286 LAHTNRNSIDAS
-298 IAFKSA
+298 VAFKSA

-311 FDPSAS
+311 FDPGVIS
-317 FLNGKSQTY
+317 GETETY
-326 KRLNMVSKI
+326 QRLSMVSKI
-335 IEAGIDQ
+335 MEARTA
-342 GPLGLK
+342 LS
-348 MDRQIFFVE
+348 MNRQIFFVE
-357 RGGWDHHNA
+357 RSGWDHHNE
-366 LLGPQSNLFIELND
+366 LLTPQSDLFIELNE
-380 AIQIF
+380 AIEIF
-385 WTAIQSMG
+385 WTAIKSMG

-427 ISGNNNNG
+427 ISGS
-435 NGNINGGEIYG
+435 GNINGGEIYG
-446 KYPDLALNN
+446 EYPDLALNN
-455 SSTDLGR
+455 ISTDIGR
-462 GRILPTTSVDQ
+462 GRILPTTSVDS

-502 FVSANSPL
+502 FVSPSSPL

>member
-1 MDLKKKISRRQ
+1 
-12 FIGQANCAAVGTAS
+12 
-26 LLSSLLSLRLTAG
+26 
-39 AASASN
+39 
-45 FTDYKALVCLFLN
+45 VCLFLN
-58 GGNDSFNM
+58 GGNDSYNM
-66 LVPRQQNAYND
+66 LVPRQQSAYNE
-77 YVDVRGG
+77 YEQVRGG
-84 LATVSNNGDYG
+84 VG
-95 GGLALHEPDPSGNDP
+95 GTGLAIPRSDLHQ
-110 LALLPITSS
+110 ITSS
-119 LQDSPN
+119 LQNTSA

-182 PDHQVHWQTLVP
+182 PDHQIHWQTLVP
-194 QVRGPS
+194 QVRGS
-200 PKGWGGRMAEVMSH
+200 APKGWGGRMAEVMSH

-234 SGTST
+234 SGTTT

-250 ELSNY
+250 ELKNY
-255 GEDTSLGQDP
+255 GQDP
-265 ILSLAVDDILG
+265 TLQLAVDDILG
-276 HHYQSIYSKT
+276 QHYQSIYSKT
-286 LAQANRNSIETS
+286 LAHANRNSIDAS
-298 IAFKSA
+298 VAFKSA

-311 FDPSAS
+311 FDPSVIS
-317 FLNGKSQTY
+317 GETQTY
-326 KRLNMVSKI
+326 KRLSMVSKI
-335 IEAGIDQ
+335 MEARTA
-342 GPLGLK
+342 LS
-348 MDRQIFFVE
+348 MNRQIFFVE
-357 RGGWDHHNA
+357 RGGWDHHNE
-366 LLGPQSNLFIELND
+366 LLEPQSNLFIELNE
-380 AIQIF
+380 AIEIF

-427 ISGNNNNG
+427 ISGSA
-435 NGNINGGEIYG
+435 NGGEIYG
-446 KYPDLALNN
+446 EYPDLALNN

-462 GRILPTTSVDQ
+462 GRILPTTSVDS

-502 FVSANSPL
+502 FVSPNSPL

>member
-66 LVPRQQNAYND
+66 LVPRQQSAYNE
-77 YVDVRGG
+77 YEQVRGG
-84 LATVSNNGDYG
+84 VG
-95 GGLALHEPDPSGNDP
+95 GTGLAIPRSDLHQ
-110 LALLPITSS
+110 ITSS
-119 LQDSPN
+119 LQNSSA

-182 PDHQVHWQTLVP
+182 PDHQIHWQTLVP
-194 QVRGPS
+194 QVRGS
-200 PKGWGGRMAEVMSH
+200 APKGWGGRMAEVMSH

-234 SGTST
+234 SGTTT
-239 VPYMTDPGGVV
+239 VPYITDPGGVV
-250 ELSNY
+250 ELKNY
-255 GEDTSLGQDP
+255 GQDP
-265 ILSLAVDDILG
+265 TLQLAVDDMLG
-276 HHYQSIYSKT
+276 QHYQSIYSKT
-286 LAQANRNSIETS
+286 LAHANRNSIDAS
-298 IAFKSA
+298 VAFKSA

-311 FDPSAS
+311 FDPSVIS
-317 FLNGKSQTY
+317 GETQTY
-326 KRLNMVSKI
+326 KRLSMVSKI
-335 IEAGIDQ
+335 IEARTA
-342 GPLGLK
+342 LS
-348 MDRQIFFVE
+348 MNRQIFFVE
-357 RGGWDHHNA
+357 RGGWDHHNE
-366 LLGPQSNLFIELND
+366 LLAPQSNLFIELNE
-380 AIQIF
+380 AIEIF

-427 ISGNNNNG
+427 ISGSA
-435 NGNINGGEIYG
+435 NGGEIYG
-446 KYPDLALNN
+446 VYPDLALNN

-502 FVSANSPL
+502 FVSPSSPL

>member
-1 MDLKKKISRRQ
+1 MDLKQKISRRQ

-66 LVPRQQNAYND
+66 LVPRQQSAYND
-77 YVDVRGG
+77 YEQVRGG
-84 LATVSNNGDYG
+84 VG
-95 GGLALHEPDPSGNDP
+95 GTGLAIPRADLHQ
-110 LALLPITSS
+110 ITSS
-119 LQDSPN
+119 LQN
-125 GAGYSDFGIH
+125 TAAGAGYSDFGIH

-165 VQYNDGSKPKPE
+165 VQYNDGSKPLPE

-194 QVRGPS
+194 QVRGS
-200 PKGWGGRMAEVMSH
+200 APKGWGGRMAEVMSH
-214 ANQQSNIAMNIS
+214 ANQQSNISMNIS

-234 SGTST
+234 SGNTT
-239 VPYMTDPGGVV
+239 VPYIADPGGVV
-250 ELSNY
+250 ELKNY
-255 GEDTSLGQDP
+255 GQDP
-265 ILSLAVDDILG
+265 TLQLAVDDILG

-286 LAQANRNSIETS
+286 LAQANRNSIDAS
-298 IAFKSA
+298 VLFKSA
-304 LDSLSTP
+304 LDSLSIP
-311 FDPSAS
+311 FDPSAIVD
-317 FLNGKSQTY
+317 NTQTY
-326 KRLNMVSKI
+326 QRLSMVSKI
-335 IEAGIDQ
+335 MEARTA
-342 GPLGLK
+342 LS
-348 MDRQIFFVE
+348 MNRQIFFVE
-357 RGGWDHHNA
+357 RGGWDHHNE
-366 LLGPQSNLFIELND
+366 LLDPQSGLFIELNE
-380 AIQIF
+380 AIEIF

-427 ISGNNNNG
+427 ISGN
-435 NGNINGGEIYG
+435 GNINGGEIYG
-446 KYPDLALNN
+446 KYPDLALDN

-462 GRILPTTSVDQ
+462 GRILPTTSVDA
-473 YMAELAYWYG
+473 YMAELANWYG
-483 VPNSEISTVIPN
+483 VPQSEMSTVIPN
-495 INNFSSS
+495 INNFSFSNP
-502 FVSANSPL
+502 NSPL

>member
-66 LVPRQQNAYND
+66 LVPRQQSAYD
-77 YVDVRGG
+77 EYAQVRGG
-84 LATVSNNGDYG
+84 VG
-95 GGLALHEPDPSGNDP
+95 GTGLAIPRANLHQ
-110 LALLPITSS
+110 ITSS
-119 LQDSPN
+119 LQNTSP

-182 PDHQVHWQTLVP
+182 PDHQIHWQTLVP
-194 QVRGPS
+194 QVRGS
-200 PKGWGGRMAEVMSH
+200 APKGWGGRMAEVMSH

-234 SGTST
+234 SGTTT
-239 VPYMTDPGGVV
+239 VPYITDPGGVV
-250 ELSNY
+250 ELKNY
-255 GEDTSLGQDP
+255 GQDP
-265 ILSLAVDDILG
+265 TLQLAVDDILG
-276 HHYQSIYSKT
+276 QHYQSIYSKT
-286 LAQANRNSIETS
+286 LASANRNSIDAS
-298 IAFKSA
+298 VAFKSA

-311 FDPSAS
+311 FDPSVIS
-317 FLNGKSQTY
+317 GESQTY
-326 KRLNMVSKI
+326 RRLSMVSKI
-335 IEAGIDQ
+335 MEARTA
-342 GPLGLK
+342 LS
-348 MDRQIFFVE
+348 MNRQIFFVE
-357 RGGWDHHNA
+357 RGGWDHHNE
-366 LLGPQSNLFIELND
+366 LLGPQSNLFIELNE
-380 AIQIF
+380 AIEIF

-427 ISGNNNNG
+427 ISGSS
-435 NGNINGGEIYG
+435 NINGGEIYG
-446 KYPDLALNN
+446 EYPDLALNN

-502 FVSANSPL
+502 FYSPNSPL